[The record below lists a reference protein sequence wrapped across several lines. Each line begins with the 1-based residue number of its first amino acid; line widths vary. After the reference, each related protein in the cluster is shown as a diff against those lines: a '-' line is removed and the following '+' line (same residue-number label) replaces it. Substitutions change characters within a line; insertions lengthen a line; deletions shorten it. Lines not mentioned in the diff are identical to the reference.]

1 MDNIVV
7 FGSNWPSDTD
17 DLVADVGAFATQLKP
32 AETMLLVFKDDRTEA
47 AFVECHVSASHLVN
61 YTTPDTPLDP
71 DGSPDYRAN
80 REIVVDHG
88 AYQQMLIDAT
98 NGRSF
103 SNIVCEY
110 VRGDEIPLKVIGGQH
125 RFSAV
130 KSALSSSDKYH
141 GIKVYFDLDKEQRLD
156 VQTISNTNIEVSKDL
171 LDRMYETMAGAELRT
186 WCQSVGFLEEN
197 EDFAD
202 KRKRGSPFSVKM
214 ARTFIINYYL
224 GFKKAGVAFPSVDT
238 TPVVPKSG
246 VRSISDWDNTKKQ
259 YPDLWSD
266 EALRTAGREYT
277 ALVEKQRTAFS
288 KSGTKKV
295 SNPDFA
301 EKALN
306 DAILSAWS
314 YVAGVLHDNQVRLAK
329 HFDLKNNGK
338 PDPLRAALL
347 VKGKHQTDG
356 EAYRGLGYRTDAK
369 ERGRFVEL
377 FWLHA
382 EKGGEISTPMIDA
395 AIAAYHAKQ
404 ALLDAEA
411 KKSAM

>member
-1 MDNIVV
+1 MTEVRV
-7 FGSNWPSDTD
+7 FGPNWPD
-17 DLVADVGAFATQLKP
+17 DIDPLVNDVEEFAKQLNP
-32 AETMLLVFKDDRTEA
+32 AEDALLVFRDDRNGA
-47 AFVECHVSASHLVN
+47 AFLECHVSASSLIKF
-61 YTTPDTPLDP
+61 TTPDTPLDP
-71 DGSPDYRAN
+71 EGSPDYRAN

-88 AYQQMLIDAT
+88 AYQQMMLDAM

-110 VRGDEIPLKVIGGQH
+110 VKGDQLPLKIIGRQH
-125 RFSAV
+125 RFSAL
-130 KSALSSSDKYH
+130 KQAAASADKHH
-141 GIKVYFDLDKEQRLD
+141 GIKVYFGLDKEQRLD
-156 VQTISNTNIEVSKDL
+156 AQTISNTNIEVSKDL
-171 LDRMYETMAGAELRT
+171 LDRMYETMAGAELRS
-186 WCQSVGFLEEN
+186 WCQAVGFLEDG

-214 ARTFIINYYL
+214 ARTFIIDYYL
-224 GFKKAGVAFPSVDT
+224 GYERAAENFSAIDT

-246 VRSISDWDNTKKQ
+246 VRSVSDWDNTKKG
-259 YPDLWSD
+259 YPELWSD
-266 EALRTAGREYT
+266 SALLTAAKEFR
-277 ALVEKQRTAFS
+277 ALVEKQRDAFS
-288 KSGTKKV
+288 KGGKKV

-314 YVAGVLHDNQVRLAK
+314 YVAGLLHKNAVRLNR
-329 HFDLKNNGK
+329 HFDLKANGK
-338 PDPLRAALL
+338 PDPLRASLL
-347 VKGKHQTDG
+347 VKGKHQTDS
-356 EAYRGLGYRTDAK
+356 ESYRGLGYRTDAK

-382 EKGGEISTPMIDA
+382 EKGGGITTPMIDA